1 MNSKKEYMTRAKFF
15 TFCILL
21 LLGAPLLAQTLTLSV
36 SKDRLQSE
44 DLKAIMVS
52 NQYGVLR
59 YFTFA
64 GQLPKDS
71 AHTFQVR
78 QRIGEALALTL
89 VEEVEDQG
97 YYSFENTTYIG
108 LSDGAVIGRPM
119 APKKAP
125 NYRNFNVRVADV
137 DGVEEFQLFGPLSRR
152 PEYRVSRE
160 VLNISAKLEDNA
172 GIFAVMRLPGEN
184 FLRHFTSP
192 MTADNNFELSREGL
206 GKTVYMGKIA
216 MPYKT
221 EWQGTIK
228 GMLEGYEFHLF
239 NSGQKQIGATDTI
252 PFFTPGGVQFDSL
265 TLFLSDIN
273 NKGIALYGTYKEA
286 LPAKID
292 TFSFEPSFLR
302 SESKSFT
309 FTAGSDEGQ
318 HYAISYYYSL
328 GQGRP
333 LASWHLWG
341 EMEGMDQ
348 VDFILPD
355 IPEELYE
362 IIPELAEIAS
372 PIAIDKNSFYCT
384 QYCDDYDFSARPALL
399 ENPKWRMRHG
409 MVARRKLKELEE

>member
-1 MNSKKEYMTRAKFF
+1 MTRAKYLTCF
-15 TFCILL
+15 ILL
-21 LLGAPLLAQTLTLSV
+21 LLAVPLISQTLTLSV

-78 QRIGEALALTL
+78 QRVGETLALTL

-108 LSDGAVIGRPM
+108 LSDNAVINTAS
-119 APKKAP
+119 APRKAP
-125 NYRNFNVRVADV
+125 NYREFNVRVADV
-137 DGVEEFQLFGPLSRR
+137 DGVEEFQLFGPLARR
-152 PEYRVSRE
+152 PEYRVSRG
-160 VLNISAKLEDNA
+160 VLNIGAKLEDNA
-172 GIFAVMRLPGEN
+172 GIFAVMRLPDEN

-216 MPYKT
+216 MPYIT
-221 EWQGTIK
+221 EWQGTVK
-228 GMLEGYEFHLF
+228 GMLDGYEFHLF

-265 TLFLSDIN
+265 TVFLSDIN
-273 NKGIALYGTYKEA
+273 NKGIAVYGTYKEA
-286 LPAKID
+286 LPGRID

-309 FTAGSDEGQ
+309 FAAGSDEGQ

-341 EMEGMDQ
+341 KMEGMDQ

>member
-1 MNSKKEYMTRAKFF
+1 MM
-15 TFCILL
+15 
-21 LLGAPLLAQTLTLSV
+21 LGFSVVAQTLTFSV
-36 SKDRLQSE
+36 SQNRLQSE

-52 NQYGVLR
+52 NQFGVLR
-59 YFTFA
+59 YFAFA
-64 GQLPKDS
+64 GKLSKDS
-71 AHTFQVR
+71 THTFQVR
-78 QRIGEALALTL
+78 QRLGESLALTL
-89 VEEVEDQG
+89 VEEVEEQG

-108 LSDGAVIGRPM
+108 LSDGAVIGTAA
-119 APKKAP
+119 APNKAP
-125 NYRNFNVRVADV
+125 NYRAFNVRVADV
-137 DGVEEFQLFGPLSRR
+137 SGVEEFQLFGPLARR
-152 PEYRVSRE
+152 PEYRVSRG
-160 VLNISAKLEDNA
+160 VLNMGGKLEEAA

-192 MTADNNFELSREGL
+192 MTADNNFELSRAGL

-216 MPYKT
+216 LPYQT

-228 GMLEGYEFHLF
+228 GMLDGHEFHLF
-239 NSGQKQIGATDTI
+239 NSAQKQMGATDTI
-252 PFFTPGGVQFDSL
+252 RYFLPGGVDFDSL

-273 NKGIALYGTYKEA
+273 NKGIALYGSYQQA
-286 LPAKID
+286 LPARLD
-292 TFSFEPSFLR
+292 TFDFEPSLAR
-302 SESKSFT
+302 AESKSFT
-309 FTAGSDEGQ
+309 FSAGDDEGQ

-328 GQGRP
+328 GPDRP

-341 EMEGMDQ
+341 EMEGADQ

-372 PIAIDKNSFYCT
+372 PIAIDKNSFFCT
-384 QYCDDYDFSARPALL
+384 QYCEDYDFSKRPALL

>member
-1 MNSKKEYMTRAKFF
+1 MIRAKYLTCF
-15 TFCILL
+15 ILL
-21 LLGAPLLAQTLTLSV
+21 LSAVSLFSQTLTLSV
-36 SKDRLQSE
+36 TKDRLQSE

-108 LSDGAVIGRPM
+108 LSDGAVIGRAM

-216 MPYKT
+216 MPYQT
-221 EWQGTIK
+221 EWEGTIK
-228 GMLEGYEFHLF
+228 GMLDGYEFHLF
-239 NSGQKQIGATDTI
+239 NSAQKQIGATDTI
-252 PFFTPGGVQFDSL
+252 PFFVPGGVQFDSL
-265 TLFLSDIN
+265 SLFLSDIN

-286 LPAKID
+286 LPARID

-309 FTAGSDEGQ
+309 FAAGSDEGQ

-409 MVARRKLKELEE
+409 MVARRKLKELEK

>member
-1 MNSKKEYMTRAKFF
+1 MTGAKFF
-15 TFCILL
+15 SFCILL
-21 LLGAPLLAQTLTLSV
+21 LLTALLPAQTLTLSV
-36 SKDRLQSE
+36 DKDRLQSE

-59 YFTFA
+59 YFAFA

-71 AHTFQVR
+71 SHTFQVR
-78 QRIGEALALTL
+78 QRVGEALALTL
-89 VEEVEDQG
+89 VEQVEDQG

-108 LSDGAVIGRPM
+108 LKDGAIVGSVNAR
-119 APKKAP
+119 AKAP
-125 NYRNFNVRVADV
+125 NYRPFNVRVADV
-137 DGVEEFQLFGPLSRR
+137 NGVEEFQLFGPLTRR
-152 PEYRVSRE
+152 PEYRVNRGI
-160 VLNISAKLEDNA
+160 LNISAKLEDDA

-221 EWQGTIK
+221 EWQGTVK
-228 GMLEGYEFHLF
+228 GLKDGAEFHLF
-239 NSGQKQIGATDTI
+239 NSAQGQSVATDTI
-252 PFFTPGGVQFDSL
+252 RYFLPGGVNFDSL

-286 LPAKID
+286 LPARID

-309 FTAGSDEGQ
+309 FAAGSDEGQ

-341 EMEGMDQ
+341 KMEGMDQ

-372 PIAIDKNSFYCT
+372 PIAIDKNSFFCT
-384 QYCDDYDFSARPALL
+384 QYCDDYDFSVRPALL
-399 ENPKWRMRHG
+399 ETPKWRMRHG